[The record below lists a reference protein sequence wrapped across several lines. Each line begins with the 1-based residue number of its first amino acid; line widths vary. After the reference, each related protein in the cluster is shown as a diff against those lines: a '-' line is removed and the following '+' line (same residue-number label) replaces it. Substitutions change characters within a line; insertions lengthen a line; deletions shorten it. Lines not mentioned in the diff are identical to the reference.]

1 MSGHLMRALCG
12 GVSLVVMAAALPAV
26 AQDAAPAVKTGTTAQ
41 IEEITVT
48 ARRHEE
54 DVQKVPIAISAV
66 SGASIDQHGIQNGQD
81 LSRLVPALS
90 TNQTSRDEEGYAIRG
105 LSNSGATFEGLENNV
120 APYFSQVP
128 YPTDDGGGP
137 GRYFDLAN
145 VQVLKGPQGTLFG
158 RNSTGG
164 AVLFEPNRPSGDYDG
179 YASVQYGNDND
190 QVYEGMLN
198 IPILPDELMLRVAG
212 KREERDGFT
221 TNIIN
226 GQKLDNR
233 DYWSGRVGL
242 EWRPNEVFDNYMVFD
257 SYYSDTSGSSEEFLA
272 GNPGFV
278 LQRLGANQQPTAG
291 ACFIGVTLGGPV
303 GPPFGLGGPV
313 PGCSFPG
320 SVVVYPNPDLQNA
333 VALQQALGPRQI
345 ASDINS
351 IDKSWSWGFTDI
363 ATTNITP
370 DVTLKNIFGYR
381 EFKQLLRLDEDGSNL
396 PILDQLTPGGWTENL
411 AQYTDEVNFHVKT
424 LNDKLDVTAGNFFL
438 FSHPA
443 GTQNEVTE
451 QLGLPPAGEV
461 QPIAAIG
468 SFVNQDIRANETSEA
483 LYGEAVYDMSGISDM
498 LKDLKFT
505 VGYRYTWDHRS
516 LNEAAPRTGNPSS
529 PPCAVGT
536 APLCQFDVNAD
547 FQAPS
552 WNIGFDYQLDP
563 NTLLYVTARR
573 GYRSGG
579 LNTTVATV
587 DQTLFKPEIVKDWEI
602 GFKNDWKVAGLK
614 GRTDIALY
622 HDDIQDAQ
630 VNQTF
635 VAPNGDFIALINNS
649 ATATVNGVEVDTT
662 VIPLPD
668 VQVTGAWAYTKGE
681 YNNFTALQA
690 GGAGSALQLGGSQPF
705 PFVPLNRFSLD
716 VRYFLPVPESWGDVS
731 VSGTEYYS
739 THTLLAVQPDPTSLQ
754 AAYHQ
759 LDLHLDWNQVA
770 GKPVDLSLFATN
782 VYNSLYRIGGFPIY
796 NTIGYSSGIYNEPQ
810 MFGLKLKYRW
820 GAGAQ

>member
-1 MSGHLMRALCG
+1 MSGRLMRVLCG
-12 GVSLVVMAAALPAV
+12 SASLFVIAAALPAA
-26 AQDAAPAVKTGTTAQ
+26 AQDAAPAPKSGTTAQ

-66 SGASIDQHGIQNGQD
+66 SGASIEQHGIQNGQD

-90 TNQTSRDEEGYAIRG
+90 TNQTSRDEEGYALRG

-164 AVLFEPNRPSGDYDG
+164 AVLFEPNRPTSDYDG
-179 YASVQYGNDND
+179 YASVQYGNYND

-198 IPILPDELMLRVAG
+198 IPIIPDELMLRVSG
-212 KREERDGFT
+212 KREDRDGFT
-221 TNIIN
+221 TNIIDD
-226 GQKLDNR
+226 QKLDNR
-233 DYWSGRVGL
+233 DYWSGRIGL
-242 EWRPNEVFDNYMVFD
+242 EWRPNEIFDNYMVVD
-257 SYYSDTSGSSEEFLA
+257 SYYSHTAGSSEEFLA
-272 GNPGFV
+272 ANPGLV
-278 LQRLGANQQPTAG
+278 LKTIGTPCVL
-291 ACFIGVTLGGPV
+291 GVTVGGPTSA
-303 GPPFGLGGPV
+303 GGLGGPV
-313 PGCSFPG
+313 PGCSSPI
-320 SVVVYPNPDLQNA
+320 SIVAYPNPDLQNA
-333 VALQQALGPRQI
+333 VALQQALGPREV
-345 ASDINS
+345 ASDVDA

-370 DVTLKNIFGYR
+370 DLTLKNIFGYR
-381 EFKQLLRLDEDGSNL
+381 EFKQLLRLDEDGSDL
-396 PILDQLTPGGWTENL
+396 PILDELTKGGWDEDL
-411 AQYTDEVNFHVKT
+411 AQYTDEINLHAK
-424 LNDKLDVTAGNFFL
+424 LLDGKLDVTGGNFFL

-443 GTQNEVTE
+443 GTQYQVTE
-451 QLGLPPAGEV
+451 QLGNPPAGEP
-461 QPIAAIG
+461 QPAAAIG
-468 SFVNQDIRANETSEA
+468 SFVNQTTHADERSEA
-483 LYGEAVYDMSGISDM
+483 LYSEAVYDMSGISQM

-505 VGYRYTWDHRS
+505 IGYRYTWDHRT
-516 LNEAAPRTGNPSS
+516 LNEAAPRTGNPSA

-547 FQAPS
+547 FQAPT

-563 NTLLYVTARR
+563 STLLYVTARR

-579 LNTTVATV
+579 LNNTVATA
-587 DQTLFKPEIVKDWEI
+587 DQTLFKPEIVKDWEL
-602 GFKNDWKVAGLK
+602 GFKNDWNVSGFK
-614 GRTDIALY
+614 GRTDVALY

-635 VAPNGDFIALINNS
+635 VSANGDFIALINNS
-649 ATATVNGVEVDTT
+649 ATATVNGVEVDETF
-662 VIPLPD
+662 IPISD
-668 VQVTGAWAYTKGE
+668 VQVTASWSYTKAE
-681 YNNFTALQA
+681 YDNFTELTA
-690 GGAGSALQLGGSQPF
+690 GGAGTPVQLGGSQPF
-705 PFVPLNRFSLD
+705 PFTPLNRWSLD
-716 VRYFLPVPESWGDVS
+716 VKYFLPVPESWGDMS

-754 AAYHQ
+754 GAYHQ
-759 LDLHLDWNQVA
+759 LDLHFDWGQVA
-770 GKPVDLSLFATN
+770 GKPVDISLFATN
-782 VYNSLYRIGGFPIY
+782 VYNSVYRIGGFPIY

-810 MFGLKLKYRW
+810 MFGLRVKYRW
-820 GAGAQ
+820 GAGAE